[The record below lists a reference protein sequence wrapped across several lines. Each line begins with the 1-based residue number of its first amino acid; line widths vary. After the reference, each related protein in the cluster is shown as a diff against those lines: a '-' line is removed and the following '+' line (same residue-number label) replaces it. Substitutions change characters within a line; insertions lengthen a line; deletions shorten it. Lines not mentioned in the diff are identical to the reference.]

1 MAETEAVLLRRFA
14 RGGDAAAFAEIIRR
28 HAGLVYGAALR
39 ILADVDRAS
48 DVSQE
53 TFLQLTKDAGT
64 VTGSLPGWLH
74 RVATHKAI
82 DHMRRDASRRHRER
96 QYVAQGTPN
105 ATSRVWE
112 PKQPRETAQWKDISP
127 YVDESLNNLD
137 PELRDILISHFLEG
151 RTTRAIA
158 AMRGIS
164 QATVSRRIESGVEQ
178 LRAKLRRRGIIV
190 AVGALSALLGEN
202 AVEAAPRLLLTELG
216 KIALVGGSAAV
227 STTAVTGTST
237 GLGAAATSILAAV
250 KTHAVAI
257 TAVTVIGAG
266 AVVTY
271 QQATKPSPRQT
282 ATPAARSTTAADR
295 PARSANPPVV
305 AQTRPAPSSGRSQ
318 AAEEWDALM
327 AAAGD
332 RTNRPEAGAAALD
345 GPAFQQ
351 QTASASAQAP
361 AGQMMGGFGARAG
374 SPPQQ
379 EDRSRTPAT
388 EQVVPAGYYYAV
400 SAQDPGP
407 DESPPKDG
415 EPNDPN
421 EPNEPNEP

>member
-14 RGGDAAAFAEIIRR
+14 RGGDAGAFAEIIRR

-39 ILADVDRAS
+39 VLADVDRAS

-53 TFLQLTKDAGT
+53 TFLQLTRDAGT

-82 DHMRRDASRRHRER
+82 DHMRRDASRRRREM
-96 QYVAQGTPN
+96 QYVA
-105 ATSRVWE
+105 
-112 PKQPRETAQWKDISP
+112 KQPRETAQWKDISP
-127 YVDESLNNLD
+127 CVDESLNNLD

-158 AMRGIS
+158 AIRGIS

-202 AVEAAPRLLLTELG
+202 AVEAAPHLLLTELG

-227 STTAVTGTST
+227 STTVVTGTST
-237 GLGAAATSILAAV
+237 GLGAAATSILATV
-250 KTHAVAI
+250 KTHAVAV
-257 TAVTVIGAG
+257 AVVTVIGAG

-271 QQATKPSPRQT
+271 QQATKPPSRQT
-282 ATPAARSTTAADR
+282 ASPAARSTTTADR
-295 PARSANPPVV
+295 PAARSVSPPVV

-327 AAAGD
+327 ASAASRADAPSGE
-332 RTNRPEAGAAALD
+332 TLPP
-345 GPAFQQ
+345 PAFQQ
-351 QTASASAQAP
+351 QTVAAGAQAP
-361 AGQMMGGFGARAG
+361 AGQMMGGFGGGMGGFGAMAG
-374 SPPQQ
+374 SPPPQ
-379 EDRSRTPAT
+379 EDRSGTPPTGQVAT
-388 EQVVPAGYYYAV
+388 AGYYYA
-400 SAQDPGP
+400 AGARDPRP
-407 DESPPKDG
+407 DESTPEDG

-421 EPNEPNEP
+421 DPNDANEP

>member
-53 TFLQLTKDAGT
+53 TFLQLTRDAGT

-82 DHMRRDASRRHRER
+82 DHMRRDASRRRREM
-96 QYVAQGTPN
+96 QYVA
-105 ATSRVWE
+105 
-112 PKQPRETAQWKDISP
+112 KQPRETAQWKDISP
-127 YVDESLNNLD
+127 CVDESLNNLD

-158 AMRGIS
+158 AMRGVS

-178 LRAKLRRRGIIV
+178 LRARLRRRGIIV
-190 AVGALSALLGEN
+190 AVGVLSALLGEN
-202 AVEAAPRLLLTELG
+202 AVEAAPHLLLTELG
-216 KIALVGGSAAV
+216 KIALVGGSAVV

-237 GLGAAATSILAAV
+237 GLGAAATSILATV
-250 KTHAVAI
+250 KTHAVAVA
-257 TAVTVIGAG
+257 AVTVIGAG

-271 QQATKPSPRQT
+271 QQATKAPSRQMP
-282 ATPAARSTTAADR
+282 TPAAKSTTTLDR
-295 PARSANPPVV
+295 PARSVSPPVV
-305 AQTRPAPSSGRSQ
+305 AQKKPAPSSGRSQ

-327 AAAGD
+327 ASAASRADAPGGE
-332 RTNRPEAGAAALD
+332 TLPP
-345 GPAFQQ
+345 PAFQE
-351 QTASASAQAP
+351 QTASAGAQAP
-361 AGQMMGGFGARAG
+361 AGQMMGGFGGAMAG
-374 SPPQQ
+374 SPPPQ
-379 EDRSRTPAT
+379 EDRSRTPPTGQVAT
-388 EQVVPAGYYYAV
+388 AGYYYAV
-400 SAQDPGP
+400 GARDPGP

-421 EPNEPNEP
+421 DPNDSNEP

>member
-14 RGGDAAAFAEIIRR
+14 SGGDAAAYAEIIRR

-82 DHMRRDASRRHRER
+82 DHVRRDASRRHREG
-96 QYVAQGTPN
+96 QYA
-105 ATSRVWE
+105 A
-112 PKQPRETAQWKDISP
+112 KQPRETAHWKDISP

-158 AMRGIS
+158 ARRGIS

-178 LRAKLRRRGIIV
+178 LRASLRRRGIIV
-190 AVGALSALLGEN
+190 AVGALSALLGEKT
-202 AVEAAPRLLLTELG
+202 VEAAPAALLTELG
-216 KIALVGGSAAV
+216 KMALVGGSAAV
-227 STTAVTGTST
+227 STTAAVG
-237 GLGAAATSILAAV
+237 GAASGFGTAASGALAAV
-250 KTHAVAI
+250 KAHAVAVA
-257 TAVTVIGAG
+257 AVAIIGAG

-271 QQATKPSPRQT
+271 QQATKSPSSGQT
-282 ATPAARSTTAADR
+282 AAPAARSTTTADR
-295 PARSANPPVV
+295 PARSVSRPAAAP
-305 AQTRPAPSSGRSQ
+305 TRPAPSSGRSQ

-327 AAAGD
+327 AAARD
-332 RTNRPEAGAAALD
+332 RTNRAEAGATALD
-345 GPAFQQ
+345 GPAFQPQ
-351 QTASASAQAP
+351 RASTGTQEP
-361 AGQMMGGFGARAG
+361 AGQMMGGYGGAMGGFGAMAG
-374 SPPQQ
+374 SPPRQ
-379 EDRSRTPAT
+379 EDSSRTPAT

-400 SAQDPGP
+400 SAQDAGP
-407 DESPPKDG
+407 DESPPEDG

-421 EPNEPNEP
+421 DPNDPNEP

>member
-14 RGGDAAAFAEIIRR
+14 RGGDAGAFAEIIRR

-39 ILADVDRAS
+39 VLADVDRAS

-53 TFLQLTKDAGT
+53 TFLQLTRDAGT

-82 DHMRRDASRRHRER
+82 DHMRRDASRRRREM
-96 QYVAQGTPN
+96 QYVAT
-105 ATSRVWE
+105 
-112 PKQPRETAQWKDISP
+112 QPRETAQWKDISP
-127 YVDESLNNLD
+127 CVDESLNNLD

-178 LRAKLRRRGIIV
+178 LRCGLRRRGIIV
-190 AVGALSALLGEN
+190 AVGALSVLLGEN
-202 AVEAAPRLLLTELG
+202 AVEAAPHLLLTELG

-227 STTAVTGTST
+227 STTVVTGTST
-237 GLGAAATSILAAV
+237 GLGAATSILATV
-250 KTHAVAI
+250 KTHAVAV
-257 TAVTVIGAG
+257 AVVTVIGAG

-271 QQATKPSPRQT
+271 QQATKPPSRQP
-282 ATPAARSTTAADR
+282 ATPAARSTRTADR
-295 PARSANPPVV
+295 PAARSVSPPVV

-327 AAAGD
+327 ASAAS
-332 RTNRPEAGAAALD
+332 RTDAPSGETLPP
-345 GPAFQQ
+345 PAFQQ
-351 QTASASAQAP
+351 QAASAGTQAP
-361 AGQMMGGFGARAG
+361 AGQMMGGFGAMAG
-374 SPPQQ
+374 SPPPQ
-379 EDRSRTPAT
+379 EDRSRTPPTGQVAT
-388 EQVVPAGYYYAV
+388 AGYYYA
-400 SAQDPGP
+400 AGARDPRP
-407 DESPPKDG
+407 DESTPEDG

-421 EPNEPNEP
+421 DPNDANEP

>member
-14 RGGDAAAFAEIIRR
+14 RGGDAGAFAEIIRR

-39 ILADVDRAS
+39 VLADVDRAS

-82 DHMRRDASRRHRER
+82 DHMRRDASRRRREM
-96 QYVAQGTPN
+96 QYA
-105 ATSRVWE
+105 A
-112 PKQPRETAQWKDISP
+112 KQPREAAQWKDISP
-127 YVDESLNNLD
+127 CVDESLNNLD

-178 LRAKLRRRGIIV
+178 LRAKLRQRGIIV

-202 AVEAAPRLLLTELG
+202 AVEAAPHLLLTELG

-227 STTAVTGTST
+227 STTVVTGTST
-237 GLGAAATSILAAV
+237 GMGAAATSILATV
-250 KTHAVAI
+250 KTHAVAVA
-257 TAVTVIGAG
+257 AVTVIGAG

-271 QQATKPSPRQT
+271 QQATKAPSRQMP
-282 ATPAARSTTAADR
+282 TPAAKSTTTLDR
-295 PARSANPPVV
+295 PARSVSPPVV
-305 AQTRPAPSSGRSQ
+305 AQKKPAPSSGRSQ

-327 AAAGD
+327 ASAAN
-332 RTNRPEAGAAALD
+332 RTDRPEAGAMALD

-351 QTASASAQAP
+351 QTASAGTQEP
-361 AGQMMGGFGARAG
+361 AGQMMGGFGGAMAG
-374 SPPQQ
+374 SPPSQ
-379 EDRSRTPAT
+379 EDRSGIPPTGQA
-388 EQVVPAGYYYAV
+388 VPAGYYYAV
-400 SAQDPGP
+400 GARDPGP
-407 DESPPKDG
+407 DEGPSKDG

-421 EPNEPNEP
+421 DPNDRNEP

>member
-14 RGGDAAAFAEIIRR
+14 SGGDAAAFAEIIRR

-82 DHMRRDASRRHRER
+82 DHMRRDASRKRRER
-96 QYVAQGTPN
+96 QYVAKKPL
-105 ATSRVWE
+105 
-112 PKQPRETAQWKDISP
+112 ETAHWKDISP
-127 YVDESLNNLD
+127 CVDESLNNLD

-158 AMRGIS
+158 TMRGVS

-178 LRAKLRRRGIIV
+178 LRVSLRRRGIIV
-190 AVGALSALLGEN
+190 AVGALTALLGEN
-202 AVEAAPRLLLTELG
+202 AVKAAPHLLLTELG

-250 KTHAVAI
+250 KTHAVAVA
-257 TAVTVIGAG
+257 AVTVIGAG

-271 QQATKPSPRQT
+271 QQATKPPSRQ
-282 ATPAARSTTAADR
+282 PAAPVARSTTTVDR
-295 PARSANPPVV
+295 PAYPVSRPAAATTRS
-305 AQTRPAPSSGRSQ
+305 APSSGRSQ

-327 AAAGD
+327 AAARN
-332 RTNRPEAGAAALD
+332 RTDGSEAD
-345 GPAFQQ
+345 VTSVDDPAFQQ
-351 QTASASAQAP
+351 QTASAGTQAP
-361 AGQMMGGFGARAG
+361 TGQMMGGFGGGMGGFGAMAG
-374 SPPQQ
+374 SPPPR
-379 EDRSRTPAT
+379 EDRAAMPPT
-388 EQVVPAGYYYAV
+388 ERMVPAGYYYAA

-407 DESPPKDG
+407 DETPPEDA

-421 EPNEPNEP
+421 DPNDSNEP

>member
-53 TFLQLTKDAGT
+53 TFLQLTRDAGT

-82 DHMRRDASRRHRER
+82 DHVRRDASRRHRER
-96 QYVAQGTPN
+96 QYA
-105 ATSRVWE
+105 A
-112 PKQPRETAQWKDISP
+112 KKPRETAHWKDISP

-137 PELRDILISHFLEG
+137 PELRDILICHFLEG
-151 RTTRAIA
+151 HTTRAIA

-227 STTAVTGTST
+227 STTAAVGGAAS
-237 GLGAAATSILAAV
+237 GLGTAASSALAVV
-250 KTHAVAI
+250 KAHAVAVA
-257 TAVTVIGAG
+257 AVAVIGAG

-271 QQATKPSPRQT
+271 QQATKSPSSGQT
-282 ATPAARSTTAADR
+282 AAPAARSMRTADG
-295 PARSANPPVV
+295 PARSASQPAV
-305 AQTRPAPSSGRSQ
+305 APARPAPPSGRSQ

-327 AAAGD
+327 AAAKNRAD
-332 RTNRPEAGAAALD
+332 RSEAGGTALD
-345 GPAFQQ
+345 GPALQQ
-351 QTASASAQAP
+351 QAASTGTQAP
-361 AGQMMGGFGARAG
+361 AGQMMGGFGGAMGGFGAMAG
-374 SPPQQ
+374 SPPPQD
-379 EDRSRTPAT
+379 DRSAMPPT
-388 EQVVPAGYYYAV
+388 EQVVPAGYYYAAA
-400 SAQDPGP
+400 AQDPGP

-421 EPNEPNEP
+421 DPNDPNEPDES